1 MSLQE
6 LHIRALEDQVL
17 NLTRD
22 CHYLMSLLN
31 TEDNIDWDSWE
42 QGRKIKEDL
51 ERSKDFFDAIQRRQN
66 AQNDYVR
73 QRREEEAARIQ
84 RERNENARKAQE
96 YLENARRMQEYLKR
110 QAAKSKAKE
119 ELERSRVNTFSN
131 VQKQKGM
138 NYTLGDYI
146 SDIFKEFDTFRLF
159 P

>member
-31 TEDNIDWDSWE
+31 STDDIDWDNWE
-42 QGRKIKEDL
+42 QGRRIKEDL
-51 ERSKDFFDAIQRRQN
+51 ERSKDFFAAMRRRSEKIYGY
-66 AQNDYVR
+66 DKD
-73 QRREEEAARIQ
+73 RETKQ
-84 RERNENARKAQE
+84 REREAAEMKRQRDENARQA
-96 YLENARRMQEYLKR
+96 QEYLKR
-110 QAAKSKAKE
+110 REA
-119 ELERSRVNTFSN
+119 ERSGVNTFAN

-146 SDIFKEFDTFRLF
+146 NDIFKEFGTFRLF

>member
-42 QGRKIKEDL
+42 QGRRIKEDL
-51 ERSKDFFDAIQRRQN
+51 ERSKDFFGAMQRRQERFN
-66 AQNDYVR
+66 EYEKE
-73 QRREEEAARIQ
+73 REMQ
-84 RERNENARKAQE
+84 QRNENARKAQE
-96 YLENARRMQEYLKR
+96 YLENARRMQEYLKQKEEER
-110 QAAKSKAKE
+110 RRKE
-119 ELERSRVNTFSN
+119 ELERSCVNTFSN

>member
-31 TEDNIDWDSWE
+31 STDNIDWDSWE
-42 QGRKIKEDL
+42 QGRRIKEDL
-51 ERSKDFFDAIQRRQN
+51 ERSKDFFDAMQRRQERF
-66 AQNDYVR
+66 DEYEKEREMR
-73 QRREEEAARIQ
+73 Q
-84 RERNENARKAQE
+84 RNENARKAQE
-96 YLENARRMQEYLKR
+96 YLKR
-110 QAAKSKAKE
+110 QAAERKAKE

>member
-96 YLENARRMQEYLKR
+96 YLENARRMQKYLK
-110 QAAKSKAKE
+110 QKE
-119 ELERSRVNTFSN
+119 EERRRKEEFERSSVNTFSN

-146 SDIFKEFDTFRLF
+146 SDIFKEVDTFRLF

>member
-31 TEDNIDWDSWE
+31 STDNIDWDSWE
-42 QGRKIKEDL
+42 QGRRIKEDL
-51 ERSKDFFDAIQRRQN
+51 ERSKDFFGAMQRRQERF
-66 AQNDYVR
+66 DEYEKE
-73 QRREEEAARIQ
+73 REMQ
-84 RERNENARKAQE
+84 QRNENARKAQE
-96 YLENARRMQEYLKR
+96 YLKR
-110 QAAKSKAKE
+110 QAAERKAKE
-119 ELERSRVNTFSN
+119 ELERSCVNTFSN

>member
-1 MSLQE
+1 MSFQE
-6 LHIRALEDQVL
+6 LHIRALEDQVM

-42 QGRKIKEDL
+42 QGRRIKEDL
-51 ERSKDFFDAIQRRQN
+51 ERSKDFFDAIQRRQERF
-66 AQNDYVR
+66 DEYEKE
-73 QRREEEAARIQ
+73 REMQ
-84 RERNENARKAQE
+84 QRNENARKAQE
-96 YLENARRMQEYLKR
+96 YLKR
-110 QAAKSKAKE
+110 QAAERKAKE